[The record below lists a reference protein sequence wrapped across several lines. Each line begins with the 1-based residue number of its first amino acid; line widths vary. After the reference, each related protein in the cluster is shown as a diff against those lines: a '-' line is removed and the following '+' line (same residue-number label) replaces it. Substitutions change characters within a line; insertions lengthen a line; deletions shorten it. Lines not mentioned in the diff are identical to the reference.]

1 MDVPEVNCTE
11 AVAMREAGATWID
24 VREHDEWTEAHIGDT
39 VHLPLGE
46 AFEGI
51 ASRFPDTSAKLVVS
65 CLSGGRS
72 GRVVSRLRSLG
83 YTDVHNLRGGI
94 TAWVGEGRPVVT
106 GD

>member
-1 MDVPEVNCTE
+1 MDVPEVNCDE
-11 AVAMREAGATWID
+11 AVSMREAGAHWID
-24 VREHDEWTEAHIGDT
+24 VREHDEWADAHIDET

-51 ASRFPDTSAKLVVS
+51 AARYPDTSTPLVVS

-94 TAWVGEGRPVVT
+94 TAWIADGRPVVD